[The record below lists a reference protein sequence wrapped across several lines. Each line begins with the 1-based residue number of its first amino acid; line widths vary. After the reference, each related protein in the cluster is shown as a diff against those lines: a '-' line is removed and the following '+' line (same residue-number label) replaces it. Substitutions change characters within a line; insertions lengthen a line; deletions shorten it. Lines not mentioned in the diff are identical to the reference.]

1 MWSSYIFSLIPTLV
15 YPGQGLGNKGIIL
28 FRFILLH
35 AYITVKVKVNYL
47 FQSVG
52 LSVGSSVSAINDGG
66 LVGGHTHS
74 APMVDLAHSWRPG
87 EWRPC
92 PGAHSEEGLRR
103 ERTPPGEPA
112 RILTWMR
119 VVSLRHSFFS
129 NGALPVQG

>member
-52 LSVGSSVSAINDGG
+52 LSVGSSVSATNDGG
-66 LVGGHTHS
+66 LVGARSS
-74 APMVDLAHSWRPG
+74 AKRTSNWKRGYEQETVKIFKRPD
-87 EWRPC
+87 
-92 PGAHSEEGLRR
+92 EGSPLII
-103 ERTPPGEPA
+103 TYC
-112 RILTWMR
+112 L
-119 VVSLRHSFFS
+119 
-129 NGALPVQG
+129 Q